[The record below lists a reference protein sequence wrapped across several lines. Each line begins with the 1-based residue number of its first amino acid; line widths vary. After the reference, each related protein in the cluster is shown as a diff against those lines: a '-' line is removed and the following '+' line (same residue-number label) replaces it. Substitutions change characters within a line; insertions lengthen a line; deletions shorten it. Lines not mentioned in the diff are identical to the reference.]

1 MLPHRKYRPRQLDFL
16 GRRFVI
22 HGLPRPVWQ
31 DLYHFFMTVSWPAL
45 FAVFGLFFCTVNLLF
60 ACIYAVSPG
69 DVANLDPQ
77 GYWGLFFF
85 SAETFA
91 TVGYGDMHPR
101 TPFSHVIATLENFV
115 GLTSLAVIT
124 GMMFARFSR
133 PTARILFARCAVI
146 RPFDGKLTLI
156 LRAANARAN
165 IIMEASASLR
175 LIRDDVTVEGVQMR
189 RIYDLPLRRSQQPAF
204 LFGWNLLHAIDA
216 ASPLHGASTESLEAA
231 KAFLILTIIGTDEST
246 GQVVMARER
255 YAASALRW
263 NHSFVDILHT
273 DADGVD
279 HFDYTKFDQLEALQA
294 TAAPVVTE
302 VAPEH
307 LSSVTDDASS

>member
-1 MLPHRKYRPRQLDFL
+1 MATRSKHRPRQLDFF

-22 HGLPRPVWQ
+22 HGLPRPLWH
-31 DLYHFFMTVSWPAL
+31 DLYHLFMTVSWPML
-45 FAVFGLFFCTVNLLF
+45 FLAFGLFFLTINLLF
-60 ACIYAVSPG
+60 ACVYAIRPG
-69 DVANLDPQ
+69 DIANLDPQ

-101 TPFSHVIATLENFV
+101 TPFSHTIATLENFA
-115 GLTSLAVIT
+115 GLTSLALIT

-133 PTARILFARCAVI
+133 PTARILFARYGVI
-146 RPFDGKLTLI
+146 RPFDGASTLI
-156 LRAANARAN
+156 LRVANARAN

-175 LIRDDVTVEGVQMR
+175 LIRDDVTVEGTRIR

-204 LFGWNLLHAIDA
+204 LFGWNLMHVIDA
-216 ASPLHGASTESLEAA
+216 ASPLAGANGQSLEAA
-231 KAFLILTIIGTDEST
+231 NGFLILTIFGTDDTT

-263 NHSFVDILHT
+263 NHTFVDILHT
-273 DADGVD
+273 DERGID
-279 HFDYTKFDQLEALQA
+279 HFDYTKFEELELLQPDVA
-294 TAAPVVTE
+294 MAATE
-302 VAPEH
+302 VPPEH
-307 LSSVTDDASS
+307 VST

>member
-1 MLPHRKYRPRQLDFL
+1 MPILRKHRPRHLDFF
-16 GRRFVI
+16 GRSFVI
-22 HGLPRPVWQ
+22 HGLPLPVWQ
-31 DLYHFFMTVSWPAL
+31 DLYHFFMTVRWSVL
-45 FAVFGLFFCTVNLLF
+45 FAVFGLFFFAVNLLF
-60 ACIYAVSPG
+60 ACIYAVRPD
-69 DVANLDPQ
+69 DVANLDPH

-101 TPFSHVIATLENFV
+101 TPFAHAIATLENFV

-133 PTARILFARCAVI
+133 PTARILFARSGVI
-146 RPFDGKLTLI
+146 RPFDGMPTLI

-165 IIMEASASLR
+165 IIVEASASLR
-175 LIRDDVTVEGVQMR
+175 LIRDDITIEGTRIR

-204 LFGWNLLHAIDA
+204 LFGWNLMHTIDA
-216 ASPLHGASTESLEAA
+216 VSPLNGATGKSLDAA
-231 KAFLILTIIGTDEST
+231 NAFLILTIVGTDETT

-263 NHSFVDILHT
+263 NHSFVDILRT

-279 HFDYTKFDQLEALQA
+279 HFDYTKFDELEPLQA
-294 TAAPVVTE
+294 GANVAATE
-302 VAPEH
+302 VAPERVP
-307 LSSVTDDASS
+307 LP

>member
-1 MLPHRKYRPRQLDFL
+1 MVTPGKHRPRNLDFF
-16 GRRFVI
+16 GRRFVL

-31 DLYHFFMTVSWPAL
+31 DLYHFFMTVSWPVL
-45 FAVFGLFFCTVNLLF
+45 FAVFGLFFFGVNLLF
-60 ACIYAVSPG
+60 ASAYAVRPD
-69 DVANLDPQ
+69 DVANVDPP

-101 TPFSHVIATLENFV
+101 TPFAHAIATLENFV

-133 PTARILFARCAVI
+133 PTARILFARSGVI
-146 RPFDGKLTLI
+146 RPFDGTPTLI
-156 LRAANARAN
+156 LRVANARAN
-165 IIMEASASLR
+165 IIAEASASLR
-175 LIRDDVTVEGVQMR
+175 MIRDDVTVEGLRIR

-204 LFGWNLLHAIDA
+204 LFGWNLLHPIDT
-216 ASPLHGASTESLEAA
+216 ASPLNGATAESLEAA
-231 KAFLILTIIGTDEST
+231 KAFLILTIVGTDETT

-279 HFDYTKFDQLEALQA
+279 HFDYTKFDDLEPLQV
-294 TAAPVVTE
+294 TAGVVATE

-307 LSSVTDDASS
+307 LPSQ

>member
-1 MLPHRKYRPRQLDFL
+1 MAIRSRHRPRHLYFF

-22 HGLPRPVWQ
+22 HGLPRPIWH
-31 DLYHFFMTVSWPAL
+31 DLYHLFMTVRWPVL
-45 FAVFGLFFCTVNLLF
+45 FMAFGLFFCAINLLF
-60 ACIYAVSPG
+60 ACVYAVRPG
-69 DVANLDPQ
+69 DIANLDPP

-133 PTARILFARCAVI
+133 PTARILFARHGVI
-146 RPFDGKLTLI
+146 RPFDGASTLI
-156 LRAANARAN
+156 LRVANARAN

-175 LIRDDVTVEGVQMR
+175 LIREDITVEGMRIR

-204 LFGWNLLHAIDA
+204 LFGWNLLHVIDA
-216 ASPLHGASTESLEAA
+216 ASPLAGANRESLEAA
-231 KAFLILTIIGTDEST
+231 KAFLILTIIGTDETT
-246 GQVVMARER
+246 GQVLMARER
-255 YAASALRW
+255 YAASTLRW

-273 DADGVD
+273 DEHGVD
-279 HFDYTKFDQLEALQA
+279 HFDYTKFDELEPLEAPMNAIA
-294 TAAPVVTE
+294 TE
-302 VAPEH
+302 MAPEQ
-307 LSSVTDDASS
+307 LPSKGGALQ

>member
-1 MLPHRKYRPRQLDFL
+1 MSFPSNRRPRHLDFF

-22 HGLPRPVWQ
+22 HGLPPPFWQ
-31 DLYHFFMTVSWPAL
+31 DLYHFFMTVRWPLL
-45 FAVFGLFFCTVNLLF
+45 FAAFGLFFVAVNLLF
-60 ACIYAVSPG
+60 ACVYALRPD
-69 DVANLDPQ
+69 DVANLDPK

-101 TPFSHVIATLENFV
+101 TPFAHAIATLENFV

-133 PTARILFARCAVI
+133 PTARILFARSGVI
-146 RPFDGKLTLI
+146 RPFDGMQTLI
-156 LRAANARAN
+156 LRVANARAN
-165 IIMEASASLR
+165 IIVEASASLR
-175 LIRDDVTVEGVQMR
+175 LIRDDITIEGTHIR

-204 LFGWNLLHAIDA
+204 LFGWNLMHAIDS
-216 ASPLHGASTESLEAA
+216 ASPLHGADAESLQAV
-231 KAFLILTIIGTDEST
+231 KAFLILTIIGTDETT

-279 HFDYTKFDQLEALQA
+279 HFDYSKFDDLEPLRPITDIVAAQ
-294 TAAPVVTE
+294 AAPERT
-302 VAPEH
+302 PPR
-307 LSSVTDDASS
+307 